1 MKQQTVLTMYIR
13 ANKALT
19 GPPLGTILGN
29 NGVAAVKFVKE
40 FNEFTNTLPDYF
52 LLGVRIVV
60 SENKSFSFTATMPSV
75 GVILSLLKKEEIVK
89 DIHGITTIIHY
100 VLLEDLIQLCK
111 FKYPNYDLKKA
122 AKMLHGTL
130 LSSKIIIK

>member
-1 MKQQTVLTMYIR
+1 MKQQTILTLYIR
-13 ANKALT
+13 AGKAQI

-29 NGVAAVKFVKE
+29 IGVATVKFVKE

-60 SENKSFSFTATMPSV
+60 SENKSFTFTVKMPSV
-75 GVILSLLKKEEIVK
+75 GFILSLLKKEEIVK
-89 DIHGITTIIHY
+89 DIHGITTTTHY
-100 VLLEDLIQLCK
+100 ILLEDFIKLCLFK
-111 FKYPNYDLKKA
+111 FPTYDLKKA

>member
-1 MKQQTVLTMYIR
+1 MKQHTILTLYIR
-13 ANKALT
+13 ANKALI

-29 NGVAAVKFVKE
+29 IGVATTKFVKE

-52 LLGVRIVV
+52 LLGVKIIV
-60 SENKSFSFTATMPSV
+60 SENKSFTFTVTMPSV
-75 GVILSLLKKEEIVK
+75 GVILSLLKKEVIVK
-89 DIHGITTIIHY
+89 DMHGVITTTNY
-100 VLLEDLIQLCK
+100 VLLEEFLQLCK
-111 FKYPNYDLKKA
+111 FKFPNYDLKKA

>member
-1 MKQQTVLTMYIR
+1 MKQQTVLTLYIR
-13 ANKALT
+13 AGKAQI

-29 NGVAAVKFVKE
+29 IGVATVKFVKE

-60 SENKSFSFTATMPSV
+60 SENKSFTFTVKMPSV
-75 GVILSLLKKEEIVK
+75 GFILSLLKKEEIVK
-89 DIHGITTIIHY
+89 DIHGITTTTHY
-100 VLLEDLIQLCK
+100 ILLEDFIKLCLFK
-111 FKYPNYDLKKA
+111 FPTYDLKKA

>member
-1 MKQQTVLTMYIR
+1 MKQQTVLTLYIR
-13 ANKALT
+13 AGKAQN

-29 NGVAAVKFVKE
+29 IGVATVKFVKE

-60 SENKSFSFTATMPSV
+60 SENKSFTFTVKMPSV
-75 GVILSLLKKEEIVK
+75 GCILSLLKKEEIVK
-89 DIHGITTIIHY
+89 DIHGITTTTHY
-100 VLLEDLIQLCK
+100 ILLEDFIKLCLFK
-111 FKYPNYDLKKA
+111 FPTYDLKKA

>member
-1 MKQQTVLTMYIR
+1 MKQQTVLTLYIR
-13 ANKALT
+13 AGKAQN

-29 NGVAAVKFVKE
+29 IGVATVKFVKE

-60 SENKSFSFTATMPSV
+60 SENKSFTFTVKMPSV
-75 GVILSLLKKEEIVK
+75 GFILSLLKKEEIVK
-89 DIHGITTIIHY
+89 DIHGITTTTHY
-100 VLLEDLIQLCK
+100 ILLEDFIKLCLFK
-111 FKYPNYDLKKA
+111 FPTYDLKKA

>member
-1 MKQQTVLTMYIR
+1 MKQQTILTLYIR
-13 ANKALT
+13 ANKAMI

-29 NGVAAVKFVKE
+29 IGVATVKFVKE

-60 SENKSFSFTATMPSV
+60 SENKSFTFTVKMPSV
-75 GVILSLLKKEEIVK
+75 GVILSLLKKDEIVK
-89 DIHGITTIIHY
+89 DIHGITTTTNFI
-100 VLLEDLIQLCK
+100 LLEDFIKLCK
-111 FKYPNYDLKKA
+111 FKFPAYDLQKA
-122 AKMLHGTL
+122 ARMLRGTL